1 MNIQSET
8 DVIIIGAGLAGLTAA
23 RQLKKAGYR
32 VKVLEARNRVG
43 GRNFAHQLADGKI
56 LEMGGQWLGPGQT
69 KMYELCK
76 ELGLET
82 YPTYNTGENLLYI
95 KGKKNRM
102 GSGKDAMPKLNV
114 FSLLALDRAIK
125 KLAKMQKTL
134 DLEQPW
140 SHPNAKLLDGETL
153 ESWIRK
159 NVYTETARNY
169 FRLVAEALFSTES
182 TDMSFLHF
190 LYYLKS
196 GKGLENLIGVEEGAQ
211 QDRVLGGTQQI
222 SNKLAAQLGEEVVLN
237 SPVTRIEQSDE
248 GVKVFSR
255 ERLWEAK
262 KVVVALPP
270 TLAGRLTYQPP
281 LPGMRDQLTQRIPA
295 GAVIKIQVIYKTPFW
310 RKQGMTG
317 QVASFE
323 GPVKIVFDN
332 SLPNDSRGI
341 LLGFMEANDGRKASE
356 WSIEKR
362 KQATIDCLTKYF
374 GAAAKTPIEYI
385 EKNWMAEE
393 YTRGCYGGHFTPG
406 VWTAYGK
413 YLRQPIRHIHWA
425 GTETAVE
432 WNGYMEG
439 AVRSGERV
447 AEEIITQITD
457 NNIKQTK

>member
-1 MNIQSET
+1 MNTQNKS
-8 DVIIIGAGLAGLTAA
+8 DIIIVGAGLAGLTAA
-23 RQLKKAGYR
+23 RQLKQAGYS

-43 GRNFAHQLADGKI
+43 GRNVAHKLADGQV
-56 LEMGGQWLGPGQT
+56 LEMGGQWLGPSQT
-69 KMYELCK
+69 KMYDLCK
-76 ELGLET
+76 ELGLST
-82 YPTYNTGENLLYI
+82 YPTYNTGENILYI
-95 KGKKNRM
+95 KGKISRM
-102 GSGKDAMPKLNV
+102 GSGKNATPKLNV
-114 FSLLALDRAIK
+114 FSLLALDRVLK
-125 KLAKMQKTL
+125 KMEKMQDAL
-134 DLEQPW
+134 DLAQPW
-140 SHPNAKLLDGETL
+140 NHSDAKLLDGETL

-169 FRLVAEALFSTES
+169 LRLVSEAVFSTES

-190 LYYLKS
+190 LFYLKS

-211 QDRVLGGTQQI
+211 QDRVLGGTQQVSI
-222 SNKLAAQLGEEVVLN
+222 KLAEQLGEDVVLN
-237 SPVTRIEQSDE
+237 SAVTRIEQSDA

-255 ERLWEAK
+255 EQVWEAK

-295 GAVIKIQVIYKTPFW
+295 GAVIKIQVIYETPFW
-310 RKQGMTG
+310 RKQGLTG

-323 GPVKIVFDN
+323 GPVKVVFDN
-332 SLPNDSRGI
+332 SLPDDSRGI
-341 LLGFMEANDGRKASE
+341 LLAFMEANDGRQASE

-362 KQATIDCLTKYF
+362 EQKTIECLTKYF
-374 GAAAKTPIEYI
+374 GAEAKTPIEYI
-385 EKNWMAEE
+385 EKNWIEEE

-413 YLRQPIRHIHWA
+413 HLRQPIGHIHWA
-425 GTETAVE
+425 GTETATE

-447 AEEIITQITD
+447 AEEIISLKGVQEIA
-457 NNIKQTK
+457 

>member
-1 MNIQSET
+1 MSTQNKT
-8 DVIIIGAGLAGLTAA
+8 DIIIVGAGLAGLTAA
-23 RQLKKAGYR
+23 RQLKKAGYGI
-32 VKVLEARNRVG
+32 KVLEARNRVG
-43 GRNFAHQLADGKI
+43 GRNVAHKLADGKV
-56 LEMGGQWLGPGQT
+56 LEMGGQWLGPSQT
-69 KMYELCK
+69 KMHDLCK
-76 ELGLET
+76 ELGLT
-82 YPTYNTGENLLYI
+82 LYPTYNTGENILYI
-95 KGKKNRM
+95 KGKISRM
-102 GSGKDAMPKLNV
+102 GSGKNATPKLNV
-114 FSLLALDRAIK
+114 FSLLALDRVLK
-125 KLAKMQKTL
+125 KMEKMQDTL
-134 DLEQPW
+134 DLAQPW
-140 SHPNAKLLDGETL
+140 NHSDAKLLDGETL

-169 FRLVAEALFSTES
+169 LRLVSEAVFSTES

-190 LYYLKS
+190 LFYLKS

-222 SNKLAAQLGEEVVLN
+222 SIKLAEQLGENVVLN
-237 SPVTRIEQSDE
+237 SPVTRIEQSDA

-255 ERLWEAK
+255 EQVWEAK

-295 GAVIKIQVIYKTPFW
+295 GAVIKIQVIYETPFW
-310 RKQGMTG
+310 RKQGLTG

-323 GPVKIVFDN
+323 GPVKVVFDN
-332 SLPNDSRGI
+332 SLPDDSRGI
-341 LLGFMEANDGRKASE
+341 LLAFMEANDGRQASE

-362 KQATIDCLTKYF
+362 EQKTIECLTKYF
-374 GAAAKTPIEYI
+374 GAEAKTPIEYI
-385 EKNWMAEE
+385 EKNWIEEE

-413 YLRQPIRHIHWA
+413 HLRQPIGHIHWA
-425 GTETAVE
+425 GTETATE

-447 AEEIITQITD
+447 AEEIVISNSNEEI
-457 NNIKQTK
+457 